1 MPENQ
6 TSTNI
11 KKNLSVLITGGS
23 GLIGKYLTTL
33 LQKTGYT
40 VSHLSRTGKAPGK
53 TIGYKWNP
61 ENGIIDANALEGTDY
76 IIHLAGANIGEKRWT
91 GKRKK
96 EIIESRVNSAR
107 LLHKTITERA
117 ISLKGFIS
125 ASATGI
131 YGAQTSPAIFNE
143 KDPPGDDFLGS
154 VCKKWEEAAGLFYNS
169 GIRTVIIRSAIVL
182 EKNDSALSKLMKPA
196 RFGFL
201 IQTGS
206 GLQYMPWI
214 HINDLCRIY
223 LKAIEDQE
231 MKGAYN
237 AAAPS
242 HVTHKNF
249 IRVLAMVMNLPV
261 LPVPVPGFVIRAILG
276 EMSDVILR
284 GSRISS
290 EKIINAGFEF
300 SYPDMEDALRN
311 IIST

>member
-1 MPENQ
+1 
-6 TSTNI
+6 
-11 KKNLSVLITGGS
+11 LITGGS

-33 LQKTGYT
+33 LQDTGYM
-40 VSHLSRTGKAPGK
+40 VSHLSRTGNVAGKVKA
-53 TIGYKWNP
+53 YRWVP
-61 ENGIIDANALEGTDY
+61 ENGFIDTEALEGTDF

-96 EIIESRVNSAR
+96 EIVDSRVISTQF
-107 LLHKTITERA
+107 LHKTISERG
-117 ISLKGFIS
+117 IRLKGFIS

-131 YGAQTSPAIFNE
+131 YGSQISSAIFNE
-143 KDPPGDDFLGS
+143 KDPPGKDFLAS
-154 VCKKWEEAAGLFYNS
+154 VCKKWEEAAGLFNNS

-182 EKNDSALSKLMKPA
+182 EKNDSALSKLMKPG

-201 IQTGS
+201 IRTGS

-223 LKAIEDQE
+223 AKAIEDQE
-231 MKGAYN
+231 MTGAYN

-242 HVTHKNF
+242 QITHNDYLK
-249 IRVLAMVMNLPV
+249 VLAKVMNLPV
-261 LPVPVPGFVIRAILG
+261 SPVPVPGFVIRTVLG
-276 EMSDVILR
+276 EMSDVILK

-290 EKIINAGFEF
+290 ERIINAGYEF
-300 SYPDMEDALRN
+300 RYADLEDALRN